1 MLKRLLSLGAGAL
14 AALTAGCGDGP
25 ATVSGTWRSPATWSS
40 LVYATSKGPLLV
52 EVHGSPFGDAAPEF
66 RAALA
71 AAMTDKVFGRPTAFT
86 ADPQAAPQPR
96 YRVVLAFNPP
106 ADTDAHALCRGEVAT
121 AAAPAERITVQ
132 GAFCDGTTLLASV
145 QGWVAKVQGRD
156 DRRFLQLIAQLTREL
171 FGSPP

>member
-25 ATVSGTWRSPATWSS
+25 ATLSGTWRSPATWSS
-40 LVYATSKGPLLV
+40 LVYATSHGPLLV
-52 EVHGSPFGDAAPEF
+52 EVHGSPFGEPVPEF
-66 RAALA
+66 RAAMA
-71 AAMTDKVFGRPTAFT
+71 AAMTNKVFGRPTAFT

-96 YRVVLAFNPP
+96 FRAVLAFNPP
-106 ADTDAHALCRGEVAT
+106 PDTDARALCEGRIAT
-121 AAAPAERITVQ
+121 AALPGERITVQ
-132 GAFCDGTTLLASV
+132 GAFCDGNTVLASV

-156 DRRFLQLIAQLTREL
+156 DRRFQMLIGQLTREL

>member
-25 ATVSGTWRSPATWSS
+25 ATVSGTWRSPAAWSS
-40 LVYATSKGPLLV
+40 LVYATSHGPLLL
-52 EVHGSPFGDAAPEF
+52 EVHGSPFGDPAPEF
-66 RAALA
+66 RAAMA
-71 AAMTDKVFGRPTAFT
+71 TAMTNKVFGRPTAFT

-106 ADTDAHALCRGEVAT
+106 SDSDPHALCRGEVAT
-121 AAAPAERITVQ
+121 AANPGERVTVQ
-132 GAFCDGTTLLASV
+132 GAFCDGTALLASV

-156 DRRFLQLIAQLTREL
+156 DRRFVQLIGQLTREL